1 MFNVYNSW
9 YLIKLNLK
17 VYMYLILISIHFW
30 PYYYYYYYYCCCCC
44 ILIHRGEWVFQC
56 IWWWTHVIYK
66 DSTEICLPVP
76 LHCGDRKNL
85 TLTPNTT
92 LTLTLSLTLT
102 QAKPN
107 PNLKPHSNLKFNL
120 GVETVTTH
128 IIENRCA
135 DYSDIE
141 ETQ

>member
-1 MFNVYNSW
+1 M
-9 YLIKLNLK
+9 
-17 VYMYLILISIHFW
+17 
-30 PYYYYYYYYCCCCC
+30 
-44 ILIHRGEWVFQC
+44 
-56 IWWWTHVIYK
+56 IYK

-92 LTLTLSLTLT
+92 QTLTLTLSLTLT
-102 QAKPN
+102 QTKPS

-120 GVETVTTH
+120 GVETVTTL

-141 ETQ
+141 ETE